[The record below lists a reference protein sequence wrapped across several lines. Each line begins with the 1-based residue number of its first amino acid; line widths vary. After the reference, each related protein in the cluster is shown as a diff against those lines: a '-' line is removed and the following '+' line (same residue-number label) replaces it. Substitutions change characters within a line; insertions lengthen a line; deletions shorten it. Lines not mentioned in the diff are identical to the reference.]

1 MLKNKK
7 VKPPMKYSMLVILIA
22 LTGCAQLI
30 RGQQQPV
37 TYKNFQ
43 EKIMF
48 TTCSGSVEYWG
59 SCFEKAKAS
68 CPHGY
73 AVLDKN
79 ENPTAGRRDL
89 TFQCQ

>member
-1 MLKNKK
+1 
-7 VKPPMKYSMLVILIA
+7 MKYSMLVMLIV
-22 LTGCAQLI
+22 LTGCAQLM

-37 TYKNFQ
+37 TYKNVQ

-59 SCFEKAKAS
+59 SCFDKAKAS
-68 CPHGY
+68 CPNGY
-73 AVLDKN
+73 KVLDKN

>member
-1 MLKNKK
+1 
-7 VKPPMKYSMLVILIA
+7 MKYSMLVILIA

-79 ENPTAGRRDL
+79 ENLTAGRRDL

>member
-1 MLKNKK
+1 
-7 VKPPMKYSMLVILIA
+7 MKYSMLVILIA